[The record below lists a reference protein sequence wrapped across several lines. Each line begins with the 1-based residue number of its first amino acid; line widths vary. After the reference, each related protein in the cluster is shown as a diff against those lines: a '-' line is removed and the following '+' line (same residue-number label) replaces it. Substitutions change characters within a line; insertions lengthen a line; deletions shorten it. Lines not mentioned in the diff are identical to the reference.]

1 MLWSLLLLARYL
13 CVTHQLTVKPHA
25 CLLPPVSLAGDVD
38 QAVRVTTELAHRPG
52 LSLTEGAPVP
62 DLGDRYYYS
71 VT

>member
-13 CVTHQLTVKPHA
+13 RVTHQLTVKLLV
-25 CLLPPVSLAGDVD
+25 CLLPPVPLAGDVD

-62 DLGDRYYYS
+62 DLGDKYYYV